1 MKTIIYKSIYL
12 LSLIFLISVGSCTD
26 DFPTVD
32 GIIPD
37 GEGGVSA
44 TVTFT
49 PVTATNLGTTR
60 TPGNE
65 LNDIE
70 SLCVLVYG
78 TDNNLIKKYTVAD
91 LVNYDVSK
99 TYTVDKDKD
108 HLDGSE
114 AHTDESTTAQAT
126 FKLNDLPYG
135 RYYIYAVA
143 NMGDLSDPKYSDAIQ
158 TVEGLKN
165 ISLIW
170 NPEDI
175 ALNNQMFGYFTPYND
190 MESKGFDAPLLVFR
204 DKTQDLKI
212 HAWLKRAAS
221 KVTVQFDPSGLN
233 QGVKIYIRNVTIR
246 DIPKTC
252 LLGAENTP
260 SSIDE
265 LDNHVQTPYPAPDY
279 KTNPTEAIKNS
290 RFEYNSNGIILNQ
303 NDHTGDAKTD
313 GLRLD
318 NSIRSAVPADA
329 HATDAPS
336 LFFFEN
342 NQNNY
347 LEKRD
352 PDYKNKSI
360 YDKQQKPSDDK
371 NGDGVGTPVR
381 DEKDEDG
388 KLTDLKDKV
397 PFGTYIEV
405 EAYYIS
411 DNPAN
416 MGEGTIKYRF
426 MLGKDSSFDYDAQ
439 RNYHFKVTLGFKGWA
454 NDPDW
459 HIDYELPS
467 PGLEVPPTFRVS
479 YLYGQMSELP
489 IRILGNLRW
498 LTVSITENNWAPYDP
513 TSTNQWKVPDDIIE
527 TSPAMYQFQWN
538 YSAFTNPEYMTT
550 NISKPEFGFLALH
563 LPNRNTTAIS
573 RGYSNE
579 ANEELI
585 TYYHNNLEGERRF
598 DNSDMS
604 IGIHDSSYGDR
615 NNNVGYR
622 ATNDDEYKV
631 YANYN
636 DAGVAL
642 PNQRTLMLPVW
653 TRAKTLIS
661 ESGFSGNNPYEGF
674 ERKAKLKI
682 AAIFEDG
689 TPDGKRI
696 EEEVDVFQV
705 KRLVN
710 PKGVWRDA
718 GRNETFNVT
727 LLEAINSNAMSD
739 FQPFKSDGEWTAYID
754 GTTNGAGFSLRPNG
768 DTNGFMTGDTIHGYT
783 GSTINFAINFG
794 AAVKDDE
801 SECAI
806 VKVLYHGNQCLHKIL
821 IRKGYAAPV
830 TMGGKTWSSYSLY
843 QANPRPGGVD
853 GYSDTYDAILTK
865 NPLMLGSMFRRG
877 IQSMGIRVKSNQD
890 IGFLQ
895 PPNGAAFQVASS
907 RYTTRTWSQIDFRD
921 DVTNASN
928 RDRGLGTFY
937 ADGRTYKVPT
947 FDDWQALTDEAEFGF
962 GVVYGSA
969 ANGPALTAED
979 AYGLID
985 PDNEGLFDDP
995 RGMRGIIAY
1004 NKTTGDQIFF
1014 PVGKY
1019 GTGRRT
1025 MFNIQNATYN
1035 GVLRYSDVYNPLSI
1049 SNSANNLY
1057 RPIPY
1062 NLPIASGNVY
1072 WTDVFVDN
1080 VRESSNVYGRGCL
1093 GWDLNYFNFDFNAYT
1108 ANNYRD
1114 ACPIKF
1120 IIVE

>member
-489 IRILGNLRW
+489 IRILGDCQW
-498 LTVSITENNWAPYDP
+498 LTAEIIENNWAPYDP
-513 TSTNQWKVPDDIIE
+513 TADNIYKVP
-527 TSPAMYQFQWN
+527 TSVISTTPSTYEFKWN
-538 YSAFTNPEYMTT
+538 YEAFMNSAYMNGTVPKT
-550 NISKPEFGFLALH
+550 QYGFLALH
-563 LPNRNTTAIS
+563 LPSRNTTTID
-573 RGYSNE
+573 
-579 ANEELI
+579 ANFSLGANQQLERYYEE
-585 TYYHNNLEGERRF
+585 YQEGIRRF
-598 DNSDMS
+598 NENDLTIGKHSSTFYDNHSTVDDAYTVTS
-604 IGIHDSSYGDR
+604 IL
-615 NNNVGYR
+615 
-622 ATNDDEYKV
+622 
-631 YANYN
+631 N
-636 DAGVAL
+636 DAGQAL
-642 PNQRTLMLPVW
+642 PNQKTVMLPIW
-653 TRAKTLIS
+653 TRTKTLING
-661 ESGFSGNNPYEGF
+661 SGFSGNNPYEAF
-674 ERKAKLKI
+674 ERKAVI
-682 AAIFEDG
+682 RITAQFRDG
-689 TPDGKRI
+689 SRVEKD
-696 EEEVDVFQV
+696 VDVFQV

-710 PKGVWRDA
+710 PKGVWRAHD
-718 GRNETFNVT
+718 RTETFNVT
-727 LLEAINSNAMSD
+727 LLEAINSNAESN
-739 FQPFKSDGEWTAYID
+739 FQPFISEGEWTAFIEKQ
-754 GTTNGAGFSLRPNG
+754 TNAAGFSIRPNG
-768 DTNGFMTGDTIHGYT
+768 KTNGFMKNDTIHGYT
-783 GSTINFAINFG
+783 GSTIDFAINFG
-794 AAVKDDE
+794 NAVAQDQ

-821 IRKGYAAPV
+821 IRKGYDSPLR
-830 TMGGKTWSSYSLY
+830 MGGRLWSSFSLY
-843 QANPRPGGVD
+843 QATQRSGINIVEGVND
-853 GYSDTYDAILTK
+853 SYDAVLTK

-877 IQSMGIRVKSNQD
+877 KQSLGIFVSNNMRPD
-890 IGFLQ
+890 LGPFM
-895 PPNGAAFQVASS
+895 PPGNKTFVVGRKNGNSWLEQ
-907 RYTTRTWSQIDFRD
+907 TWEQINYRNDRN
-921 DVTNASN
+921 TNN
-928 RDRGLGTFY
+928 TLGTFY
-937 ADGRTYKVPT
+937 GEDGTVYRVPT
-947 FDDWQALTDEAEFGF
+947 YEDFQNLTEASEFGF
-962 GVVYGSA
+962 GVIYGSSA
-969 ANGPALTAED
+969 TEPATTAEE

-985 PDNEGLFDDP
+985 PNNEGLFDSKM
-995 RGMRGIIAY
+995 GMRGVIAY
-1004 NKTTGDQIFF
+1004 DKESGNQLFF
-1014 PVGKY
+1014 PVGRY
-1019 GTGRRT
+1019 GTGRRNNFILT
-1025 MFNIQNATYN
+1025 GDQA
-1035 GVLRYSDVYNPLSI
+1035 GELRYGDVDYLLTIARN
-1049 SNSANNLY
+1049 ANNLY
-1057 RPIPY
+1057 RPVPY
-1062 NLPIASGNVY
+1062 NLMISSGNIY
-1072 WTDVFVDN
+1072 WIDQYYPTAD
-1080 VRESSNVYGRGCL
+1080 GCL
-1093 GWDLNYFNFDFNAYT
+1093 GWDMNYFNFDFNAYT

-1120 IIVE
+1120 VIVE